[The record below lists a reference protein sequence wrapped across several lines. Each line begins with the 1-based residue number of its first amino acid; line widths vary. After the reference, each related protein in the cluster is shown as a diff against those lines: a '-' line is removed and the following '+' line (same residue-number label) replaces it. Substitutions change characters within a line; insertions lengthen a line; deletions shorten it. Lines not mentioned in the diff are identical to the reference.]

1 MEASS
6 GAGMLPAKDGI
17 SVTDSSPDD
26 LARDT
31 HATSVADASDV
42 VAAKKT
48 PPTVAAKPK
57 QPTPIVN
64 TGACLLDDSLSPQ
77 CGAIKVI
84 CLFLSIYLLV
94 VQCIQTLGLMLV
106 MV

>member
-1 MEASS
+1 VEASS

-31 HATSVADASDV
+31 HAASV
-42 VAAKKT
+42 AKKT